1 MRMRRDVLN
10 ASVFAFLLFLMVG
23 TSAAANPADRI
34 VTSVNESD
42 LVQLGGT
49 HRLALAK
56 YDQGPVAD
64 SLRMDHMFVVL
75 QRSPEQEQAV
85 ERLAAELQDPHSA
98 NYHKWLTAE
107 ELGKKFGPAPED
119 IEAVVSWLSSHGLQV
134 NLVHKSGMT
143 IDVSG
148 TAGQVGEAFHTEIHR
163 YNVNGEQHI
172 ANATDPKIPA
182 ALAPVVAG
190 VSSLNDFLPKA
201 LIKKPK
207 SAFSYYCEGC
217 PTGFTDTSS
226 GMMRPRR
233 ISPQST
239 TLRHCIKRTSQSRGK
254 GRPWLSWKSPIYKQR
269 MWPHSARLSVSP
281 LIRAPSAKFIPA
293 LAAPIQARTARRGS
307 CSGRRVGGRGRSR
320 CRRRTSLVRR

>member
-56 YDQGPVAD
+56 YDQGRVAD

-107 ELGKKFGPAPED
+107 
-119 IEAVVSWLSSHGLQV
+119 
-134 NLVHKSGMT
+134 
-143 IDVSG
+143 
-148 TAGQVGEAFHTEIHR
+148 
-163 YNVNGEQHI
+163 
-172 ANATDPKIPA
+172 
-182 ALAPVVAG
+182 
-190 VSSLNDFLPKA
+190 
-201 LIKKPK
+201 
-207 SAFSYYCEGC
+207 
-217 PTGFTDTSS
+217 
-226 GMMRPRR
+226 
-233 ISPQST
+233 
-239 TLRHCIKRTSQSRGK
+239 
-254 GRPWLSWKSPIYKQR
+254 
-269 MWPHSARLSVSP
+269 
-281 LIRAPSAKFIPA
+281 
-293 LAAPIQARTARRGS
+293 
-307 CSGRRVGGRGRSR
+307 
-320 CRRRTSLVRR
+320 